1 MSVLDKWRPGAATPD
16 RDRKTT
22 SPRPASSIGST
33 VRDRQT
39 APIRPVVPAHPA
51 VPVKRK
57 EGVPVSEQSPLEP
70 TAKPSVAESP
80 AKPSVKESPAAGAFD
95 EALQAKLDRYFARL
109 RAVYPSGVISHL
121 NTGQKKLAERGAKL
135 RKLCGMENELDA
147 FFALGGFTYERSVGG
162 RPRNAQTATASA
174 CNTIVAEIRSL
185 FPNGITSAA
194 ELDRF
199 NHALYLQLRCAA
211 RLSGETITAF
221 LKRHELYIK
230 RGKEL

>member
-16 RDRKTT
+16 RDRKAT

-70 TAKPSVAESP
+70 TAKPAMPP
-80 AKPSVKESPAAGAFD
+80 AQDPAAEVSAFD

-162 RPRNAQTATASA
+162 RPRNVQTATVSA
-174 CNTIVAEIRSL
+174 CSTMVAEIRSL

-221 LKRHELYIK
+221 LTKNELYIK
-230 RGKEL
+230 GEKNYDY